1 MRSPMKKVFLVFSL
15 SFLALSIGCSDG
27 EDADVNTP
35 DNPDSSEPAPEIP
48 DDPERVDYN
57 LISVDGSNVTG
68 VASFIPND
76 DGSTTV
82 YIDLENASQG
92 IHPASINFGS
102 LEDGGTIAITLKE
115 CECEISETVVTQFDN
130 GTPVSFVD
138 LVTFDGHL
146 NIYESPTDGSI
157 IANTNIGSNAF

>member
-1 MRSPMKKVFLVFSL
+1 
-15 SFLALSIGCSDG
+15 
-27 EDADVNTP
+27 
-35 DNPDSSEPAPEIP
+35 SS
-48 DDPERVDYN
+48 
-57 LISVDGSNVTG
+57 VTG

-92 IHPASINFGS
+92 IHPATINFGS

-146 NIYESPTDGSI
+146 NISSRQAKILLLNP
-157 IANTNIGSNAF
+157 